1 MAGDGGAVE
10 QVKLSFSEE
19 DDPQSSF
26 FYLDRIHS
34 AQEHDD
40 IITGNFSLGAFNNYV
55 GRILPFFDPPPPP
68 SWTVFIP

>member
-1 MAGDGGAVE
+1 MFHEFYILRILYFTNFSLQIIVAGDGGAVE

-40 IITGNFSLGAFNNYV
+40 IITGK
-55 GRILPFFDPPPPP
+55 
-68 SWTVFIP
+68 

>member
-40 IITGNFSLGAFNNYV
+40 IITGKEFCTTFFFAYTLGLLA
-55 GRILPFFDPPPPP
+55 LPM
-68 SWTVFIP
+68 

>member
-40 IITGNFSLGAFNNYV
+40 IITGKVLLINYYL
-55 GRILPFFDPPPPP
+55 I
-68 SWTVFIP
+68 IIN